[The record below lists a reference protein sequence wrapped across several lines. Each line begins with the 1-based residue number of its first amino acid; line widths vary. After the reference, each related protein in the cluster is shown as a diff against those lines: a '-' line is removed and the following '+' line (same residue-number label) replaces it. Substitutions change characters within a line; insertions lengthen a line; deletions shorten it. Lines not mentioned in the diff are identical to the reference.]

1 MTLETNIIL
10 DTLDSLDKNK
20 IISTLSQLTQI
31 NNQKIIE
38 KIISLLDNND
48 ITIRGEVFST
58 LMLNNNDISREL
70 ILSLSNK
77 GSKNIKAFCSLILA
91 NSNDRNGINS
101 IVKLTNDSSDM
112 VISCAFGALG
122 YLRANNVRKEIRLGI
137 FDSNIEVKKSA
148 AYALVLL
155 NEKLSNEEKIE
166 LEKQK
171 DSDFEKILNNYN

>member
-91 NSNDRNGINS
+91 NRNDRNGINY
-101 IVKLTNDSSDM
+101 IVKLTNDSRDM
-112 VISCAFGALG
+112 VRSCAYGA
-122 YLRANNVRKEIRLGI
+122 
-137 FDSNIEVKKSA
+137 
-148 AYALVLL
+148 
-155 NEKLSNEEKIE
+155 
-166 LEKQK
+166 
-171 DSDFEKILNNYN
+171 

>member
-91 NSNDRNGINS
+91 NRNDRNGINS

-112 VISCAFGALG
+112 VRSCAFGALG

-155 NEKLSNEEKIE
+155 NEKLSNEEKTE